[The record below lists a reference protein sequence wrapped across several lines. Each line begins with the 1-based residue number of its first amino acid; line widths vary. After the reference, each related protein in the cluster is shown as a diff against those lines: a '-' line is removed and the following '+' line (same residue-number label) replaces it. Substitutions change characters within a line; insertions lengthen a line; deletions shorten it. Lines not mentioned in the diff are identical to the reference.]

1 MPIHFAH
8 SMVIVLFACGA
19 ATIASAQQASELSQD
34 VEQRVIDVEAEE
46 SRDEAIQQRIENIYS
61 QIGSLVEVTVEV
73 KEGVVT
79 LGGQTANE
87 AQAQRAVELAERVA
101 GVVTLEENI
110 ARTLDVEDNLAP
122 VVDDLKSS
130 VRDFQR
136 ALPLLAIAVAILLI
150 VAWLGHRLAKWKSFW
165 DRIAPNPFLGDLM
178 AHAVRIIAFIVGLII
193 ALDLIG
199 ASALIGTILG
209 GAGVIGLAIG
219 FAVRDTLE
227 NYISSIMLSLR
238 QPFRAGDYVMINA
251 HEGIVV
257 RLTSRA
263 TILMTTDGNHLRIP
277 NADVFKAVILNYTR
291 NPERRFT
298 FELGIDANDDPL
310 AAISIGVAAIE
321 QLDFILREP
330 GPAAK
335 IESVGDSNIV
345 IWFGA
350 WVNQRQTDFG
360 RGRSLA
366 IRAAKD
372 ALEDNGFT
380 LPEPI
385 YRVRFDET
393 AATIGLG
400 TGSISEAPVARKRAV
415 EVDDEILDTRPDE
428 HLERMVSEERE
439 QDGVA
444 DLLDQSKPVE

>member
-1 MPIHFAH
+1 M
-8 SMVIVLFACGA
+8 
-19 ATIASAQQASELSQD
+19 
-34 VEQRVIDVEAEE
+34 
-46 SRDEAIQQRIENIYS
+46 
-61 QIGSLVEVTVEV
+61 
-73 KEGVVT
+73 
-79 LGGQTANE
+79 
-87 AQAQRAVELAERVA
+87 
-101 GVVTLEENI
+101 
-110 ARTLDVEDNLAP
+110 
-122 VVDDLKSS
+122 
-130 VRDFQR
+130 
-136 ALPLLAIAVAILLI
+136 
-150 VAWLGHRLAKWKSFW
+150 
-165 DRIAPNPFLGDLM
+165 
-178 AHAVRIIAFIVGLII
+178 
-193 ALDLIG
+193 
-199 ASALIGTILG
+199 
-209 GAGVIGLAIG
+209 
-219 FAVRDTLE
+219 
-227 NYISSIMLSLR
+227 
-238 QPFRAGDYVMINA
+238 
-251 HEGIVV
+251 
-257 RLTSRA
+257 
-263 TILMTTDGNHLRIP
+263 
-277 NADVFKAVILNYTR
+277 
-291 NPERRFT
+291 
-298 FELGIDANDDPL
+298 
-310 AAISIGVAAIE
+310 AAIE

-444 DLLDQSKPVE
+444 DLLDQSEPVE